1 MDDGIDLSA
10 AERETLTQL
19 AVIAES
25 RDHYALLGVVPGAPA
40 SDIQRAFYERSR
52 SWHPD
57 RFFRKELGPF
67 REKLD
72 QVFLAVT
79 ESYRILSN
87 PATRAAYDR
96 TRPAAPARPAP
107 RAPGAAAAAS
117 GPAAARLPRPPD
129 RAMSKAV
136 EEMRNQ
142 LKERLSRAAALHA
155 EGMAALKD
163 GHVVKAS
170 NALSMALTFD
180 PNNAQYKADAESAR
194 REARIVQAKQFLA
207 AAENAESFANHR
219 QAQASYQKAIEYGLR
234 EARVYYRLGLLTK
247 KLDEDSKAAMQHL
260 RQAVALDGENVEFR
274 IVLAELYVETGM
286 QTSARAQYEHIL
298 SLDKSNSKAKDGLK
312 ALNAL

>member
-107 RAPGAAAAAS
+107 RAPAAAAG
-117 GPAAARLPRPPD
+117 GPAPARLPRPPD

-180 PNNAQYKADAESAR
+180 PNNAQYKADADSAR